1 MPRKLTISLIVGG
14 AISAL
19 TLYLAFR
26 NVPADQLLSYLG
38 TINYWWIVPT
48 FIIVV
53 LTFILRALR
62 WRVILKGVC
71 EVSFWQSFHPTM
83 IGFMMNCVLPGRVG
97 ELARPVLLKRDR
109 GVAVTTGLSTIAAE
123 RIFDLI
129 SLIGMFI
136 LFFSTVSGNLGM
148 EGTYFGVHLD
158 GEILK
163 SIVTGMIR
171 LGIVLALFIALLTI
185 DRSRNL
191 IKQIIERIG
200 QGLTRVMP
208 GLERPIGRLFNLAQ
222 SIIDNIAIGLSLVRN
237 PVQLAHCAG
246 LTAAIWALTAV
257 SYLVFAMG
265 CPGINLSLPEFTTV
279 MVIICFVIA
288 LPSVPGF
295 WGLWEAGGVF
305 ALSIFGVAEKDA
317 LGFILVNHASQI
329 FPVIGMGLISALI
342 TSVNILQLSHTGT
355 AADGK
360 PIAQPDAQPD
370 AQHGLEGE

>member
-14 AISAL
+14 LISAL

-38 TINYWWIVPT
+38 TINYWWIVPMC
-48 FIIVV
+48 FIVV

-62 WRVILKGVC
+62 WKVILKGVC

-109 GVAVTTGLSTIAAE
+109 GIPVTTGLSTIAAE
-123 RIFDLI
+123 RVFDLI
-129 SLIGMFI
+129 SLIAMFI
-136 LFFSTVSGNLGM
+136 LFFSTLSGNIGTG
-148 EGTYFGVHLD
+148 GTYLGVHLD
-158 GEILK
+158 GQILK

-185 DRSRNL
+185 DRSRNV
-191 IKQIIERIG
+191 IKQIIEGLGRW
-200 QGLTRVMP
+200 LTRAMP
-208 GLERPIGRLFNLAQ
+208 ALKHPIDRLFNLALA
-222 SIIDNIAIGLSLVRN
+222 IIDNIAVGLSLVRN
-237 PVQLAHCAG
+237 PVHLAYCAG
-246 LTAAIWALTAV
+246 LTVAIWALTAL
-257 SYLVFAMG
+257 SYRVFALG
-265 CPGINLSLPEFTTV
+265 CPGIHLSLSAFTTV

-342 TSVNILQLSHTGT
+342 TSVNILKLSHTGT
-355 AADGK
+355 AADGR
-360 PIAQPDAQPD
+360 PPAQPDAH
-370 AQHGLEGE
+370 HGLEGE